1 VAAVRPVDG
10 RLVLLTMVHADEV
23 VDQMGIDELE
33 GIEDVEISDKELKMA
48 EQLVASLAG
57 PFELEKYPDNYR
69 LQVFDLLEKRAAGE
83 EIEVPERPATAP
95 QVVDLMA
102 ALEASVKA
110 AKEARGRHPTAM
122 AAADEDDDVAEVTE
136 VAKRPARKA
145 TATKAKAAKAPAARK
160 RKSA

>member
-1 VAAVRPVDG
+1 
-10 RLVLLTMVHADEV
+10 
-23 VDQMGIDELE
+23 
-33 GIEDVEISDKELKMA
+33 MA

-57 PFELEKYPDNYR
+57 EFQPEGYRDNYR
-69 LQVFDLLEKRAAGE
+69 EQVLELIEKRAAGE

-110 AKEARGRHPTAM
+110 AKEARGRHP
-122 AAADEDDDVAEVTE
+122 AAGGADG
-136 VAKRPARKA
+136 
-145 TATKAKAAKAPAARK
+145 AAKAPRKAAAKATPAKATPAKATAAATKAPARK

>member
-1 VAAVRPVDG
+1 
-10 RLVLLTMVHADEV
+10 MNIE
-23 VDQMGIDELE
+23 ELE
-33 GIEDVEISDKELKMA
+33 GLDDVEISDKELKMA

-57 PFELEKYPDNYR
+57 PFELERYPDSYR
-69 LQVFDLLEKRAAGE
+69 LQVLDLLEKRAAGE

-110 AKEARGRHPTAM
+110 AKEARGRHPTAK
-122 AAADEDDDVAEVTE
+122 ADADDDGAVAEVTD

-145 TATKAKAAKAPAARK
+145 AAAKTTAKAAKAPAARK